1 MNTEELFIYLGK
13 QQNIFFF
20 IHTVKNVDYDRSMT
34 MQIYNCLISESM
46 IFCND
51 VVVIYEFD
59 GDELN
64 VIIVQHIDNKA
75 NIKFNKNNL
84 QQQFTKL
91 LAMKRN
97 HNILVFA
104 YNGVFLTYEVPVKLQ
119 IFNKIVIV
127 NNILYENT
135 AKTIDY

>member
-1 MNTEELFIYLGK
+1 M
-13 QQNIFFF
+13 
-20 IHTVKNVDYDRSMT
+20 HTVKNVDYDRSMT

-51 VVVIYEFD
+51 AVVIYEFD

-64 VIIVQHIDNKA
+64 VIIVQHIDGKA

-84 QQQFTKL
+84 QRQFTKL
-91 LAMKRN
+91 LATKRN

-104 YNGVFLTYEVPVKLQ
+104 YNNGVFLTYEVPVKLQ
-119 IFNKIVIV
+119 IFNEIVIV
-127 NNILYENT
+127 DNISYENT
-135 AKTIDY
+135 AKPIDY